1 MLIDCSVEYEE
12 NCLFIAKYSSLHQV
26 LMFSLPHPMSN
37 GDIANK
43 LLAVFQEYGD
53 ILSVKASRD
62 SKDRPFG
69 FVEFKDIDSAIK
81 AKENVS
87 ELMMGNRRVRVEFAK
102 QQMKLG
108 IRKECPSDTL
118 EINFELFQEEILHFV
133 TSKDVVFSISY
144 DSPSTSTLSAIV
156 KFENISKASTTFD
169 EWSKKEDWE
178 VVWLNSNNSNRS
190 NQIRNSGL
198 VQLVPSK
205 KNEEEKSEVAEERMS
220 YGKNYNFKHCEE
232 LKINKEIEINSSLDS
247 NILFV
252 GRLNGRLITIEYLVE
267 YFSEWGKIIEV
278 KLYNRNVIGSDGV
291 VLDAYSLILFEE
303 TISKCNAIAS
313 GDGNVW
319 LGQSIR
325 CDDGKKGAIFNFI

>member
-1 MLIDCSVEYEE
+1 MT
-12 NCLFIAKYSSLHQV
+12 
-26 LMFSLPHPMSN
+26 N

-43 LLAVFQEYGD
+43 LLAVFKEYGD

-69 FVEFKDIDSAIK
+69 FVEFKDIDSAIR

-108 IRKECPSDTL
+108 IRKECSNDTL
-118 EINFELFQEEILHFV
+118 EIDFELFQEEILFFV
-133 TSKDVVFSISY
+133 TSKDVVFSISN
-144 DSPSTSTLSAIV
+144 DSPSTATLSAIV

-169 EWSKKEDWE
+169 EWNKKEDWE
-178 VVWLNSNNSNRS
+178 VVWLNSNSSNRS

-198 VQLVPSK
+198 VQLVPTK
-205 KNEEEKSEVAEERMS
+205 KNEEEKSAMVEERRS
-220 YGKNYNFKHCEE
+220 YSKNCSFKHCEE
-232 LKINKEIEINSSLDS
+232 LKVNKEIEINSSLDS

-252 GRLNGRLITIEYLVE
+252 GRLNGRLITTEYLVE

-303 TISKCNAIAS
+303 ATSKCNAIAS

-325 CDDGKKGAIFNFI
+325 CDGGKKGAIFNFI